1 MSSQVAPLLERVLG
15 PGLPVAISA
24 WDGSRTGPADAPA
37 TVVLKSPVA
46 LRRLLG
52 APNDLGFARA
62 YVAGDLD
69 VEGDLYSVLELREQV
84 QHPHVGP
91 NEIRDALQILGKDTW
106 TRPELPPEEVK
117 LSGRRH
123 SKSRDAAAISYHYDV
138 SNAFYGM
145 VLGPTM
151 TYSCAVWPE
160 ADTTLDQAQFA
171 KYELISRKLGLQEG
185 MRLLDVGCGWGGMLL
200 HAAKEHGV
208 TGVGVTISTQQADLA
223 SKRVAEAGLTDRIKI
238 RVQDY
243 RDIAD
248 GPFDAISSIGM
259 FEHVGEAKLG
269 GYFSQMRELLAP
281 GGRFLNHGIAQPPR
295 ARRRPI
301 VARAGFVGRYVFP
314 DGELIEVG
322 KVVSSMEE
330 NGFEVREVENLREH
344 YARTLRAWVANLEDN
359 WDAAVAEVG
368 EGRARVWRLYMAG
381 SAVGFEAGII
391 QIHHSLAVRHEPG
404 SSGLPPRPDWDI
416 RPLVR

>member
-1 MSSQVAPLLERVLG
+1 MTSQVAPLMERVLG
-15 PGLPVAISA
+15 PGLPVAITA

-52 APNDLGFARA
+52 APSDLGFGRA

-106 TRPELPPEEVK
+106 SKPGLPPEEVR

-138 SNAFYGM
+138 SNAFYRL

-151 TYSCAVWPE
+151 TYSCAVWPD

-171 KYELISRKLGLQEG
+171 KYELICRKLGLEEG
-185 MRLLDVGCGWGGMLL
+185 MHLLDVGCGWGGMLL

-223 SKRVAEAGLTDRIKI
+223 AKRIAEAGLTDRIKI

-243 RDIAD
+243 RDLAD

-259 FEHVGEAKLG
+259 FEHVGEAKLA
-269 GYFSQMRELLAP
+269 GYFSRMRELLAP
-281 GGRFLNHGIAQPPR
+281 GGRFLNHGIAQSPHPR
-295 ARRRPI
+295 KRQVVSRP
-301 VARAGFVGRYVFP
+301 GFVGRYVFP
-314 DGELIEVG
+314 DGELLEVG
-322 KVVSSMEE
+322 KVVSSMQE
-330 NGFEVREVENLREH
+330 NGFEVRNVDNLREH
-344 YARTLRAWVANLEDN
+344 YARTLRVWVANLEDN
-359 WDAAVAEVG
+359 WDDAVAEVG

-391 QIHHSLAVRHEPG
+391 QIHQTLAVHHEPG
-404 SSGLPPRPDWDI
+404 PSGLPARPDWDT
-416 RPLVR
+416 RPLVG

>member
-1 MSSQVAPLLERVLG
+1 MNPQVAPLLERVLG
-15 PGLPVAISA
+15 PDLPVAIRA

-52 APNDLGFARA
+52 APNDLGFGRA

-69 VEGDLYSVLELREQV
+69 VEGDLYAVLELREHV

-91 NEIRDALQILGKDTW
+91 KEIREAVQILGKDTW
-106 TRPELPPEEVK
+106 SKPELPPQEVR

-138 SNAFYGM
+138 SNAFYRM

-151 TYSCAVWPE
+151 TYSCGVWPE
-160 ADTTLDQAQFA
+160 PDTTLDEAQFA

-200 HAAKEHGV
+200 HAAREHGV
-208 TGVGVTISTQQADLA
+208 SGVGVTISTQQADLA
-223 SKRVAEAGLTDRIKI
+223 AKRVAEAGLTDKIKI

-243 RDIAD
+243 RDIDD

-269 GYFSQMRELLAP
+269 GYFTRMKELLAP
-281 GGRFLNHGIAQPPR
+281 GGRFLNHGISQAPR
-295 ARRRPI
+295 GRRPL
-301 VARAGFVGRYVFP
+301 VGRAGFVGRYVFP
-314 DGELIEVG
+314 DGELLEVG
-322 KVVSSMEE
+322 TVVTAMQE
-330 NGFEVREVENLREH
+330 NGFEVRNVENLREH
-344 YARTLRAWVANLEDN
+344 YARTLRAWVDNLEDN
-359 WDAAVAEVG
+359 WDDAVAEVG

-381 SAVGFEAGII
+381 SAVGFEAGVI
-391 QIHHSLAVRHEPG
+391 QIHQTLAVHHAPG
-404 SSGLPPRPDWDI
+404 SSGLPARPDWDTT
-416 RPLVR
+416 PLVG